1 MLTTST
7 THPIHLLEKVNSRR
21 LVVPGGLR
29 SIWGRDRHRGLL
41 ESCALSEGRM
51 GARVAL
57 LTFACFQL
65 DLSAHGAR
73 Y

>member
-1 MLTTST
+1 ML
-7 THPIHLLEKVNSRR
+7 
-21 LVVPGGLR
+21 GGLR
-29 SIWGRDRHRGLL
+29 SFRGWDRHRKVL

-51 GARVAL
+51 GARVAR
-57 LTFACFQL
+57 LTFAYFQL